1 MNIWKWVLLGAA
13 LSSAASL
20 ALSVE
25 AADVFVDTTVDEQDF
40 SCTNGD
46 CSLRD
51 ALFTALAGDRI
62 VIPAGTYTLTLGTAL
77 QLAQDQILEGAGAA
91 TTVIEAD
98 TTAGTASDRVLLIT
112 SGTATLRHLTLRHGA
127 GQDVGG
133 GILNSAVLN
142 VENCVI
148 ADHRANN
155 LGGGIFSTGTLNLT
169 DSEITGNIA
178 GGNNAQNGGGGVYAS
193 GDLVSLINTPVSG
206 NMALR
211 GDDPKAPG
219 TGDGGGVYLNAVPA
233 TLTGSPVTGNF
244 ADDAGGG
251 VYISGGTVSLT
262 TQSITGN
269 LAGGDGG
276 GIFTFSAAAV
286 TLVDST
292 VADNGAGGDGGG
304 LTNEG
309 GEVDVINSTISG
321 NDADGD
327 GGGIY
332 NLDVLRL
339 ANVTVTANVADADM
353 NDTGVAGGIYGSP
366 FGGDQTELANTV
378 LAGNSNPCPTCTAS
392 PDCRTPVD
400 AFVSLGYNVVGDRTQ
415 CSGFIDGVGGDQV
428 GDSVAPIDPMLAA
441 LASNGGT
448 TQTHLPMAGSPVL
461 DLGNPMGCDD
471 PDGVTLTT
479 DQRGFVRPV
488 DADGDVSAV
497 CDIGSVE
504 LGAVPLTP
512 IFTDG
517 FETGNTSRWS
527 RVVMP

>member
-1 MNIWKWVLLGAA
+1 MKVWKSVILGAA
-13 LSSAASL
+13 LSLGASL
-20 ALSVE
+20 ALPVE

-77 QLAQDQILEGAGAA
+77 QLGQDQILEGADAA
-91 TTVIEAD
+91 TTIIEAD
-98 TTAGTASDRVLLIT
+98 TTAGTASDRVLLV
-112 SGTATLRHLTLRHGA
+112 SAGTATLRHLTLRHGA

-148 ADHRANN
+148 ADHQANN

-169 DSEITGNIA
+169 DSSVTGNIA
-178 GGNNAQNGGGGVYAS
+178 GGNNSQNGGGGIYAS
-193 GDLVSLINTPVSG
+193 GDLLSLINTPVSG

-233 TLTGSPVTGNF
+233 TLTASPITGNF

-251 VYISGGTVSLT
+251 VYISGGTVGFS
-262 TQSITGN
+262 TQTVSGN
-269 LAGGDGG
+269 TAGTDGG
-276 GIFTFSAAAV
+276 GIFMFSGAAV
-286 TLVDST
+286 VLNASTLSG
-292 VADNGAGGDGGG
+292 NQAGSDGGG

-309 GEVDVINSTISG
+309 GQVDLTNSTVSG
-321 NDADGD
+321 NSANGD

-332 NLDVLRL
+332 NLDFVRL
-339 ANVTVTANVADADM
+339 FNVTVTANVADADM
-353 NDTGVAGGIYGSP
+353 DDNGVAGGIHGSP
-366 FGGDQTELANTV
+366 FGGDQTELGNSV
-378 LAGNSNPCPTCTAS
+378 LAGNTNPCPTCTAS
-392 PDCRTPVD
+392 PDCRTPVA
-400 AFVSLGYNVVGDRTQ
+400 AFTSRGYNVVGDRTQ
-415 CSGFIDGVGGDQV
+415 CSGFVDGVAGDQV
-428 GDSVAPIDPMLAA
+428 GDNAAPLDPLLAA
-441 LASNGGT
+441 LADNGGS
-448 TQTHLPMAGSPVL
+448 TQTHLPMMGSPVL
-461 DLGNPMGCDD
+461 DLGDPMGCED
-471 PDGVTLTT
+471 PDGATLTT

-488 DADGDVSAV
+488 DADGDLMAV

-504 LGAVPLTP
+504 VGGVPLDP
-512 IFTDG
+512 IFIDG
-517 FETGNTSRWS
+517 FETGDTNRWS